1 MASTQC
7 QPAAKPPHSPG
18 PARKDGHTRRERHS
32 GCPAWAPTQPGC
44 RRVRRLVSVAP
55 AVGDGAAR
63 SQPRHRQGSVIGGG
77 HGGGGGGGRRSALT
91 PGRPPAWFRGCGG
104 LRFISLPPIPVPGPP
119 SSSCLWFPWC
129 NYLLSLNCLSF
140 QSAYFVLLQKYT
152 FLAKV
157 MEFAAK

>member
-1 MASTQC
+1 M
-7 QPAAKPPHSPG
+7 PG
-18 PARKDGHTRRERHS
+18 LGANPTRVQAGQTARFRRPGRRGRSSEE
-32 GCPAWAPTQPGC
+32 PTQAQTGK
-44 RRVRRLVSVAP
+44 RYWR
-55 AVGDGAAR
+55 G
-63 SQPRHRQGSVIGGG
+63 PR
-77 HGGGGGGGRRSALT
+77 GGGGGGRRSALT

>member
-77 HGGGGGGGRRSALT
+77 HGGGGGRGQALG
-91 PGRPPAWFRGCGG
+91 PHPRPPTRLVPRLRGPSFYFTPAHSGPG
-104 LRFISLPPIPVPGPP
+104 ASILLLPLVSLV
-119 SSSCLWFPWC
+119 
-129 NYLLSLNCLSF
+129 
-140 QSAYFVLLQKYT
+140 
-152 FLAKV
+152 
-157 MEFAAK
+157 